1 MLSQLLGRAASL
13 VDLGQAAV
21 SRLVVLGAVLAF
33 FLVVYAL
40 KVFLRAGVSTS
51 KVTATIK
58 LALLGCALLL
68 VETQL
73 EGAPQYRAAVASVQ
87 ALVVMWCVANL
98 VAYLLIDVY
107 CYYRMHRQVPSFIRD
122 LVTLLVYVG
131 FALLALR
138 AVFHLDV
145 SSILTTTTVLTA
157 AIAFAMQ
164 SALANMISGFYVDQD
179 ENLQRRSWI
188 WLKDQGI
195 AGEIVNVGFRYVTLR
210 TPDNHRVMV
219 PNNFIMQNIV
229 HNLSAGG
236 GEGMADHLKIGLGYE
251 LPPEKAIAMLTRVL
265 QTSAHVARHP
275 APTVVVSAFL
285 DSAIEYDLKYYL
297 EHWSYFRE
305 VRGGILHRA
314 WYTVTREGH
323 SFPYPHREVISKTPQ
338 EPFVVDREQLVAAL
352 QRSDILRSLSEPE
365 LQRLAGT
372 VHGRVFGRGEV
383 VVQQDD
389 EGDSLFIVRHG
400 RLDVSIDGAAVGALH
415 PGDVFGEMSLLT
427 GERRKAT
434 VVAAG
439 EVHLVEIAKE
449 QLAPLIEANP
459 PLLERLSAVLA
470 EREER
475 NAEQKRRAELAA
487 AAGTRKEAFLK
498 KLRAVFKVAA

>member
-13 VDLGQAAV
+13 IDLGQSAM
-21 SRLVVLGAVLAF
+21 SRLAVLAAVLTF

-40 KVFLRAGVSTS
+40 KAFLRLGVSTS
-51 KVTATIK
+51 KVAATIK

-68 VETQL
+68 VESL
-73 EGAPQYRAAVASVQ
+73 LDGAPAYRSAVASVQ
-87 ALVVMWCVANL
+87 ALVVLWCGANL
-98 VAYLLIDVY
+98 VAYLAVDVY

-138 AVFHLDV
+138 AVFHLDI

-157 AIAFAMQ
+157 AVAFAMQ

-219 PNNFIMQNIV
+219 PNNFVMQNIV
-229 HNLSAGG
+229 HNLGAAGP
-236 GEGMADHLKIGLGYE
+236 GETVADHLKIGLGYE
-251 LPPEKAIAMLTRVL
+251 LPPEKAIALLTRVL
-265 QTSAHVARHP
+265 QTSPHVAKHP
-275 APTVVVSAFL
+275 APNVVVNGFL
-285 DSAIEYDLKYYL
+285 DSSIEYDLKFYL
-297 EHWSYFRE
+297 EHWSYYRE

-314 WYTVTREGH
+314 WYAVTREGYA
-323 SFPYPHREVISKTPQ
+323 FPYPHREVLAKTAQ
-338 EPFVVDREQLVAAL
+338 EPFAVEAGQLAAAL
-352 QRSDILRSLSEPE
+352 QRSEILRSLSEAE
-365 LQRLAGT
+365 LQQLAGR
-372 VHGRVFGRGEV
+372 VRGRVFGRGEV

-389 EGDSLFIVRHG
+389 EGDSLFIVRQG
-400 RLDVSIDGAAVGALH
+400 RLDVFIDAAPVGTLH
-415 PGDVFGEMSLLT
+415 PGEVFGEMSLLT

-449 QLAPLIEANP
+449 QLAPVIEANP
-459 PLLERLSAVLA
+459 ALLERLSAVLA

-475 NAEQKRRAELAA
+475 NAEHKRRSELAPA
-487 AAGTRKEAFLK
+487 VSRKDAFLK